1 MLGHPTKA
9 FHADLTCP
17 CYRSVVHPFFM
28 ARTPSS
34 PPAAP
39 AAPLMPQVLQPAA
52 VQPVAPPPQIMQQHN
67 TASLLERLVAAA
79 PFFGDLVKDS
89 KNDYLKS
96 QYMSLPALLKA
107 VKPPLL
113 EQGVTIYSQL
123 ERYGDG
129 YWVVRTTLSTI
140 DGSEEL
146 FSDFP
151 VPDITSLQKIGG
163 AVTYG
168 VRYNILALL
177 AACPENDDDGNSV
190 ATPAPTF
197 AHALPGF
204 PGGVQVPA
212 AWPAPGQQVQAP
224 QMVYA
229 PAPMPAPMPPAI
241 AYPTQPLPVL
251 PQ

>member
-1 MLGHPTKA
+1 
-9 FHADLTCP
+9 
-17 CYRSVVHPFFM
+17 M
-28 ARTPSS
+28 ALTPSS

-39 AAPLMPQVLQPAA
+39 AAPLMPQIPQPAA
-52 VQPVAPPPQIMQQHN
+52 VQPVAPPPQIMQQRN
-67 TASLLERLVAAA
+67 SASLLERLVAAA

-89 KNDYLKS
+89 KNDYLRS
-96 QYMSLPALLKA
+96 QYMGLPALLKA

-123 ERYGDG
+123 VVNDG
-129 YWVVRTTLSTI
+129 CWVVRTTLSTI

-146 FSDFP
+146 SSDFP
-151 VPDITSLQKIGG
+151 VPIESAQDLPRPTSLQKIGG

-168 VRYNILALL
+168 VRYNLFALL
-177 AACPENDDDGNSV
+177 AVCPESDDDGNS
-190 ATPAPTF
+190 AMSSAPIL
-197 AHALPGF
+197 AQALPGF
-204 PGGVQVPA
+204 PGGVQVSA

-224 QMVYA
+224 PAMYA
-229 PAPMPAPMPPAI
+229 PAPVPAPMPPAI

>member
-1 MLGHPTKA
+1 
-9 FHADLTCP
+9 
-17 CYRSVVHPFFM
+17 
-28 ARTPSS
+28 
-34 PPAAP
+34 
-39 AAPLMPQVLQPAA
+39 MPQVLQPAA

-67 TASLLERLVAAA
+67 SASLLERLVAAA

-96 QYMSLPALLKA
+96 PYMSLPALLKA

-123 ERYGDG
+123 VVSDG

-140 DGSEEL
+140 DGGEEL
-146 FSDFP
+146 SSDFP
-151 VPDITSLQKIGG
+151 VPTESAQDLPRPTSLQKIGS

-168 VRYNILALL
+168 VRYNLFALL
-177 AACPENDDDGNSV
+177 AVCPESDDDGNS
-190 ATPAPTF
+190 AMSSAPTL

>member
-1 MLGHPTKA
+1 
-9 FHADLTCP
+9 
-17 CYRSVVHPFFM
+17 M

-39 AAPLMPQVLQPAA
+39 AAPLMSQMPQPAA
-52 VQPVAPPPQIMQQHN
+52 VQPIAPPLQVMQQQN

-89 KNDYLKS
+89 RNDYLKPP
-96 QYMSLPALLKA
+96 YMSLPALLKA

-113 EQGVTIYSQL
+113 EQGVTIYSQVVFSN
-123 ERYGDG
+123 GC
-129 YWVVRTTLSTI
+129 WAVRTTLSTI

-146 FSDFP
+146 SSDFP
-151 VPDITSLQKIGG
+151 VPTESAQDLPRPTSLQKIGG

-168 VRYNILALL
+168 VRYNLFALL
-177 AACPENDDDGNSV
+177 AVCPESDDDGNS
-190 ATPAPTF
+190 AMSSAPTL

-204 PGGVQVPA
+204 PGGVQVSA
-212 AWPAPGQQVQAP
+212 AWPAPGQQMQAP
-224 QMVYA
+224 PAMYVQ
-229 PAPMPAPMPPAI
+229 APMPAPTPPAI
-241 AYPTQPLPVL
+241 AYSTQPLPVL